1 MARSRENR
9 LANLN
14 RIILI
19 GRLTAD
25 PELRS
30 TTEGLPLAKFRLA
43 VDRPATSRGENGADL
58 IDVVAWRELAEVCG
72 QHLKKGQLAL
82 VEGRIQ
88 NRSFEDQAGQRR
100 WVTEVVAKNMTEL
113 EKGPGPLRQSSG
125 QAGVKEEVKA
135 AVGEEVVND
144 SGLEGD
150 LPF

>member
-1 MARSRENR
+1 LERSRENR

-58 IDVVAWRELAEVCG
+58 IDIVAWRDLAEACG
-72 QHLKKGQLAL
+72 QLKKGQLAL

-88 NRSFEDQAGQRR
+88 NRTFEDQSGQRR
-100 WVTEVVAKNMTEL
+100 WVTEVVAKNMTQL
-113 EKGPGPLRQSSG
+113 EKGPGSR
-125 QAGVKEEVKA
+125 AKEEAKV
-135 AVGEEVVND
+135 AVAEEDMVDD
-144 SGLEGD
+144 SGLESD